1 MREEAPSEAPAP
13 ARPGA
18 LLVLALAF
26 TAMFVSGPGQS
37 FLISVFVDDLLA
49 STGISRT
56 AFSSIYAG
64 ATVCAGLLTLLI
76 GRVADRLGL
85 RALWLG
91 AAAGLATA
99 CLLTSLAEG
108 IVLAAVSLALLRA
121 FGHGSLP
128 LVGTLLANHSVHQR
142 RGAAVAAANFGLSA
156 ATIALPPLVAL
167 LIDGVGWRASFRI
180 LGLVVLALAPLA
192 FAIRPAAPG
201 SPTPAAA
208 GVEPA
213 VAVAPGAAAPARARP
228 WPRRRGGHAA
238 GVDRS
243 AVLLLAVL
251 VPLPIVATGL
261 TFHAVSLLA
270 GRGLDR
276 PAAALALSAIG
287 IAAAISTGLAAGVID
302 RLSTSAMLVAMSATL
317 LVSTLVLLVPVG
329 LLAYPGFA
337 LMGLATALFS
347 LASGIAW
354 ARSYGLAGLGRRQ
367 GVSFAVISV
376 SAAVGPL
383 PLAVSR
389 SLTGSYTAGLV
400 LLAALSAVGVVAAL
414 RWREPD
420 NGPVP
425 TSARS

>member
-18 LLVLALAF
+18 RLVLALAF

-85 RALWLG
+85 CALWLG
-91 AAAGLATA
+91 AAVGLATA

-108 IVLAAVSLALLRA
+108 IVLAAASLALLRA

-192 FAIRPAAPG
+192 FAIRPAAPA
-201 SPTPAAA
+201 PAAA
-208 GVEPA
+208 AAAGPP
-213 VAVAPGAAAPARARP
+213 PGAAAPARARP
-228 WPRRRGGHAA
+228 WPRRHGRHAA

-251 VPLPIVATGL
+251 VPLPLVATGL

-287 IAAAISTGLAAGVID
+287 IAAAISTGLAAGVVD
-302 RLSTSAMLVAMSATL
+302 RLSTSALLVAMSATL

-329 LLAYPGFA
+329 PLAYPGFA

-354 ARSYGLAGLGRRQ
+354 ARTYGLAGLGRRQ

-414 RWREPD
+414 SWREPD
-420 NGPVP
+420 NGPAP
-425 TSARS
+425 TIARS

>member
-1 MREEAPSEAPAP
+1 MREDAPSEAWPPAP
-13 ARPGA
+13 ARAHARSGA
-18 LLVLALAF
+18 RLALALAF

-49 STGISRT
+49 GTGISRT

-64 ATVCAGLLTLLI
+64 ATVCAGLMTLLI

-91 AAAGLATA
+91 AAVGLATA

-108 IVLAAVSLALLRA
+108 IVLAAASLALLRA

-128 LVGTLLANHSVHQR
+128 LVGTLLANHSVHRR

-167 LIDGVGWRASFRI
+167 LIDGVGWRTSFRI

-192 FAIRPAAPG
+192 FAIRPSAPGPAAPAEA
-201 SPTPAAA
+201 P
-208 GVEPA
+208 VEPA
-213 VAVAPGAAAPARARP
+213 AAAPARARR
-228 WPRRRGGHAA
+228 WPRPRERHAVA
-238 GVDRS
+238 VDRS

-251 VPLPIVATGL
+251 FPLPLVATGL

-287 IAAAISTGLAAGVID
+287 IAAAISTGLATGVVD
-302 RLSTSAMLVAMSATL
+302 RLSTPVLLISMSVTLVA
-317 LVSTLVLLVPVG
+317 STLILLVPFG
-329 LLAYPGFA
+329 PLAYPGFA

-354 ARSYGLAGLGRRQ
+354 ARTYGLAGLGRRQ
-367 GVSFAVISV
+367 GISFAVISI
-376 SAAVGPL
+376 SAALGPL

-389 SLTGSYTAGLV
+389 SVTGSYTAGLV

-414 RWREPD
+414 RWREP
-420 NGPVP
+420 GTTPIS
-425 TSARS
+425 TIAGS

>member
-1 MREEAPSEAPAP
+1 M
-13 ARPGA
+13 
-18 LLVLALAF
+18 
-26 TAMFVSGPGQS
+26 
-37 FLISVFVDDLLA
+37 
-49 STGISRT
+49 
-56 AFSSIYAG
+56 
-64 ATVCAGLLTLLI
+64 
-76 GRVADRLGL
+76 
-85 RALWLG
+85 
-91 AAAGLATA
+91 
-99 CLLTSLAEG
+99 
-108 IVLAAVSLALLRA
+108 
-121 FGHGSLP
+121 
-128 LVGTLLANHSVHQR
+128 
-142 RGAAVAAANFGLSA
+142 
-156 ATIALPPLVAL
+156 
-167 LIDGVGWRASFRI
+167 
-180 LGLVVLALAPLA
+180 
-192 FAIRPAAPG
+192 
-201 SPTPAAA
+201 
-208 GVEPA
+208 
-213 VAVAPGAAAPARARP
+213 
-228 WPRRRGGHAA
+228 
-238 GVDRS
+238 
-243 AVLLLAVL
+243 LLLAVL

-354 ARSYGLAGLGRRQ
+354 ARTYGLAGLGRRQ

>member
-18 LLVLALAF
+18 GLVLALAF

-91 AAAGLATA
+91 AVVGLATA

-201 SPTPAAA
+201 PAAA
-208 GVEPA
+208 AVGVEPA
-213 VAVAPGAAAPARARP
+213 VAVAPGAAALARARP
-228 WPRRRGGHAA
+228 WPRRRGGHVA

-354 ARSYGLAGLGRRQ
+354 ARTYGLAGLGRRQ

>member
-37 FLISVFVDDLLA
+37 FLISVFVDDLLT

-108 IVLAAVSLALLRA
+108 IVLAAASLALLRA

-201 SPTPAAA
+201 RAAPAAGRA
-208 GVEPA
+208 L
-213 VAVAPGAAAPARARP
+213 GAAAPARTRT
-228 WPRRRGGHAA
+228 WPRRRGHHAA
-238 GVDRS
+238 AVDRS
-243 AVLLLAVL
+243 AVLLLVVL

-287 IAAAISTGLAAGVID
+287 IAAAISTGLAAGVVD
-302 RLSTSAMLVAMSATL
+302 RLSTSALLVAMSATL

-354 ARSYGLAGLGRRQ
+354 ARTYGLAGLGRRQ